1 MISAKRLQ
9 ILNEINNARKDLFT
23 AKAAYKSIKRFN
35 AKTTKQIKAVFIR
48 AFNVGKHYRRLKKL
62 ESREVIR

>member
-1 MISAKRLQ
+1 MISAKRLKM
-9 ILNEINNARKDLFT
+9 INEVNNARKNLFT

-35 AKTTKQIKAVFIR
+35 AKTTKQVEAVFIR
-48 AFNVGKHYRRLKKL
+48 AFNVGKHYRILKEL